1 MNILALRS
9 EMKLPLNAVQIPLHT
24 AAVKTSRGVVL
35 ISPIDFDASQIRLIN
50 DLGSVVAIVLPS
62 LIHYLHVKKAQVH
75 FPTATVWAP
84 VGARE
89 ALPQLHI
96 DKILSVDQWP
106 YEEIDFV
113 TLEGA
118 PKIAETVFLSKPDK
132 TIFVADLVTNMMHAK
147 GWAAP
152 FLLKI
157 SGGFQKLAT
166 NKRFKVV
173 MKDKDAFKHSLAQI
187 LEWNFD
193 KILVAHGEFVGSDGK
208 ERLQTALKEGGY

>member
-1 MNILALRS
+1 MNLLALRS

-24 AAVKTSRGVVL
+24 AAIKTSKGVVL
-35 ISPIDFDASQIRLIN
+35 ISPINFEAAQISRIN
-50 DLGSVVAIVLPS
+50 DMGPVVAIVLPS
-62 LIHYLHVKKAQVH
+62 LIHYLHVKSAQVH

-96 DKILSVDQWP
+96 DKILTVDKWP
-106 YEEIDFV
+106 YEDIDFV
-113 TLEGA
+113 TLQGA
-118 PKIAETVFLSKPDK
+118 PKVAETVFLAKSEK
-132 TIFVADLVTNMMHAK
+132 TIFVADLVTNMMEPK

-152 FLLKI
+152 FLLKL

-166 NKRFKVV
+166 NKRFKLA
-173 MKDKDAFKHSLAQI
+173 MKDKNAFKRSLAEV
-187 LEWNFD
+187 LKWNFD

-208 ERLQTALKEGGY
+208 ERLKVALEEGGY